1 MPRRPFQCDIYT
13 PTQHVASSP
22 ALHVQ
27 FPASDGKVGVLGGR
41 SPMVALLG
49 VGTLVLTDAGDQQQE
64 YFLSR
69 GFARMSNDALVLLA
83 EEASELS
90 KLNAEEAW
98 EQLQQAQALPA
109 RTPQEQEMREA
120 MIASARARFNAA
132 QRYRRKKG
140 LVTRPA
146 YDE

>member
-13 PTQHVASSP
+13 PSRHVTSSK

-49 VGTLVLTDAGDQQQE
+49 VGTLELTDPQDRQQE

-69 GFARMSNDALVLLA
+69 GFARMSNDMLVFLA

-90 KLNAEEAW
+90 EINAEQAW

-109 RTPQEQEMREA
+109 RTAQEQEIRKS
-120 MIASARARFNAA
+120 MIESARARFNAA

-140 LVTRPA
+140 LVSRPA